1 MTAALQKPQRIT
13 LRQDLVA
20 FVQRLQDQIG
30 RAGGAKQRQRIAHSS
45 LILNRSVFAQMQ
57 VCAPGDNRQRFV
69 AGIAAHG
76 CAQCNGMLT
85 ALRQKTQVSTVGIIH
100 QKRNAKI
107 LAHFGQR
114 CNILHTAEIIRTGDV
129 DAKGPFA
136 LLCQTPQ
143 STCQLCSRHRAAAK
157 RTGILR
163 RRPEPLDIKIQQRRR
178 IQQRFVSVARC
189 QQDRTLSGCGRSLQC
204 KAQHRTDALGRALC
218 AVIGMHRAEQP
229 GSVGFALG
237 NDAVSPV
244 QFIRTLYFGNVPR
257 LKAQKALALV
267 AGHMQPGGAG
277 LGVPAHKIHN
287 GRGHAHSQASPSAQA
302 LQVEPSSMGTSMPL
316 AASS

>member
-1 MTAALQKPQRIT
+1 M
-13 LRQDLVA
+13 
-20 FVQRLQDQIG
+20 QI
-30 RAGGAKQRQRIAHSS
+30 
-45 LILNRSVFAQMQ
+45 
-57 VCAPGDNRQRFV
+57 CASGDNRQCFV

-85 ALRQKTQVSTVGIIH
+85 ALRQKTQICAVGIIH
-100 QKRNAKI
+100 QKRNAEI

-114 CNILHTAEIIRTGDV
+114 SNILHTAEIIRAGDV
-129 DAKGPFA
+129 DAKGPLA
-136 LLCQTPQ
+136 LLHQTMQ
-143 STCQLCSRHRAAAK
+143 SICQLCSRHRAAAK
-157 RTGILR
+157 CTGILR

-189 QQDRTLSGCGRSLQC
+189 QQDRTLSGCGCGLQC

-218 AVIGMHRAEQP
+218 AVIGMRCAEQP

>member
-1 MTAALQKPQRIT
+1 
-13 LRQDLVA
+13 
-20 FVQRLQDQIG
+20 
-30 RAGGAKQRQRIAHSS
+30 
-45 LILNRSVFAQMQ
+45 MQ

-129 DAKGPFA
+129 DAKGPLA
-136 LLCQTPQ
+136 LLHQTMQ
-143 STCQLCSRHRAAAK
+143 SICQLCSRHRAAAK
-157 RTGILR
+157 CTGILR

-189 QQDRTLSGCGRSLQC
+189 QQERALSGCGRSLQC

-237 NDAVSPV
+237 NDAVSPI